1 MNIWKRFTSLR
12 ELTQSRFSLFA
23 KINCLIILLFIPII
37 IMYTFS
43 NNVTYDVVSKELQVS
58 NTKQLTF
65 LSSQID
71 SRINQMMDF
80 TLILSR
86 DPNVRAFNG
95 LNIWAD
101 RYDQM
106 QTRYVIQ
113 EKMVLQSGVADIWPA
128 RYAVHSQQNK
138 DVISNYNRAFGYDE
152 DYLKRNM
159 SGKWTYGDHSLES
172 KDELKSFYWFYTDSL
187 AQPGM
192 LTGSNLVI
200 EASFSY
206 ENIQNMLDTYKEG
219 GQGDPFLYHKG
230 NSPILNRSA
239 DKQLSEEL
247 IRYLDKHS
255 PENTTQDVVKLNGKN
270 YLVSS
275 VKSSYLDWNLID
287 VVPLY
292 QILKPISLSQDLF
305 YISMILLFVM
315 GISASILLYRN
326 VQYPIKKLIK
336 GLRRVQRGDYSVRL
350 HNEGR
355 NEFSFLFHRFN
366 DMSHQI
372 QDLIENV
379 FNEKI
384 RAREATLKQ
393 LQAQINPH
401 FLYNCLGYIINMAQM
416 KDEDAVV
423 SMAYNLSAYYRYT
436 TRMERE
442 TASLD
447 EEIKLLLEGMEDKR
461 TKVKAG
467 IQYYIGN
474 ILGKSV
480 VLCKS
485 GVGKVNAAVT
495 TQILIDNF
503 GVSRVLFTGVAGAVH
518 AELNIGDIVIA
529 STCVQHDMDATGL
542 GFARGEIPYQETS
555 VFQADPALVQLA
567 EKACNE
573 LGQKYLIGKVLSGD
587 QFISNAEIVAELRD
601 QMDGAC
607 VEMEGAAVAQVC
619 HMNATPFVII
629 RSMSDKSDGSA
640 EVNFR
645 EFTEQ
650 SSQRSHSILE
660 FMLQHI

>member
-1 MNIWKRFTSLR
+1 MNIWKRFISLGRTSR
-12 ELTQSRFSLFA
+12 SRFSLFA
-23 KINCLIILLFIPII
+23 KINCLIVVLFIPII
-37 IMYTFS
+37 IMYTYS

-80 TLILSR
+80 SLILSR

-95 LNIWAD
+95 LNIWND
-101 RYDQM
+101 RYDKM

-113 EKMVLQSGVADIWPA
+113 EKLMLQSGVTDIWPT
-128 RYAVHSQQNK
+128 RYAVHSQQNQ
-138 DVISNYNRAFGYDE
+138 DVIANYNRTSGYDE

-159 SGKWTYGDHSLES
+159 SGQWTYGDGAES
-172 KDELKSFYWFYTDSL
+172 KEDMKSFYWFFTDSL

-219 GQGDPFLYHKG
+219 GQGDPFFYHKG

-247 IRYLDKHS
+247 IRYLDEHS
-255 PENTTQDVVKLNGKN
+255 TEDTTQDVVKLNGKK

-275 VKSSYLDWNLID
+275 VKSSYLDWHLVD

-292 QILKPISLSQDLF
+292 QILQPISLSRNLF
-305 YISMILLFVM
+305 YLFMILLFVV

-326 VQYPIKKLIK
+326 IQYPIKKLIQ

-350 HNEGR
+350 HSKDQ

-379 FNEKI
+379 FQEKI
-384 RAREATLKQ
+384 RAKEATLKQ

-416 KDEDAVV
+416 KDEQAVV
-423 SMAYNLSAYYRYT
+423 SMAHNLSAYYRYT
-436 TRMERE
+436 TRVERE
-442 TASLD
+442 TSSLK
-447 EEIKLLLEGMEDKR
+447 EEINLLVNYLDIQKLRNGRIEYHIDIPEDML
-461 TKVKAG
+461 A
-467 IQYYIGN
+467 Q
-474 ILGKSV
+474 SV
-480 VLCKS
+480 PRLMLQPIVENS
-485 GVGKVNAAVT
+485 V
-495 TQILIDNF
+495 IH
-503 GVSRVLFTGVAGAVH
+503 GVAK
-518 AELNIGDIVIA
+518 
-529 STCVQHDMDATGL
+529 SYSS
-542 GFARGEIPYQETS
+542 GEIRITGESSNGFCKIYIDDDGPGLSPDQLE
-555 VFQADPALVQLA
+555 ALNLKMQQPLR
-567 EKACNE
+567 EEMGCGLWNTNQRIMHLFGNQSYLLFGPSPLGGFRTEMIWEIPNE
-573 LGQKYLIGKVLSGD
+573 D
-587 QFISNAEIVAELRD
+587 TD
-601 QMDGAC
+601 
-607 VEMEGAAVAQVC
+607 
-619 HMNATPFVII
+619 
-629 RSMSDKSDGSA
+629 SDKGNTD
-640 EVNFR
+640 NN
-645 EFTEQ
+645 
-650 SSQRSHSILE
+650 
-660 FMLQHI
+660 

>member
-447 EEIKLLLEGMEDKR
+447 DEIKLLVNYLD
-461 TKVKAG
+461 
-467 IQYYIGN
+467 IQKLRNARIDYHIEIPEN
-474 ILGKSV
+474 MLSQSV
-480 VLCKS
+480 PRLMLQPIVENS
-485 GVGKVNAAVT
+485 V
-495 TQILIDNF
+495 IH
-503 GVSRVLFTGVAGAVH
+503 GVAK
-518 AELNIGDIVIA
+518 
-529 STCVQHDMDATGL
+529 SYSS
-542 GFARGEIPYQETS
+542 GEIS
-555 VFQADPALVQLA
+555 
-567 EKACNE
+567 
-573 LGQKYLIGKVLSGD
+573 ISGE
-587 QFISNAEIVAELRD
+587 ISNGFCKIYIDDDGPGLNPEQLEALNRKMQEPLQEEMGCGLWNTNQRIMHLFGNQSCLTFKPSPLGGFRTEIIWEI
-601 QMDGAC
+601 
-607 VEMEGAAVAQVC
+607 
-619 HMNATPFVII
+619 P
-629 RSMSDKSDGSA
+629 
-640 EVNFR
+640 
-645 EFTEQ
+645 TEDEYSKFKNHQ
-650 SSQRSHSILE
+650 GE
-660 FMLQHI
+660 

>member
-1 MNIWKRFTSLR
+1 MVLLGHHLEGTFMNIWKRFTSLR

-447 EEIKLLLEGMEDKR
+447 EEIKLLVNYLD
-461 TKVKAG
+461 
-467 IQYYIGN
+467 IQKLRNARIDYHIEIPEN
-474 ILGKSV
+474 MLSQSV
-480 VLCKS
+480 PRLMLQPIVENS
-485 GVGKVNAAVT
+485 V
-495 TQILIDNF
+495 IH
-503 GVSRVLFTGVAGAVH
+503 GVAK
-518 AELNIGDIVIA
+518 
-529 STCVQHDMDATGL
+529 SYSS
-542 GFARGEIPYQETS
+542 GEIS
-555 VFQADPALVQLA
+555 
-567 EKACNE
+567 
-573 LGQKYLIGKVLSGD
+573 ISGE
-587 QFISNAEIVAELRD
+587 ISNGFCKIYIDDDGPGLNPEQLEDLNRKMQEPLQEEMGCGLWNTNQRIMHLFGNQSCLTFKPSPLGGFRTEIIWEI
-601 QMDGAC
+601 
-607 VEMEGAAVAQVC
+607 
-619 HMNATPFVII
+619 P
-629 RSMSDKSDGSA
+629 
-640 EVNFR
+640 
-645 EFTEQ
+645 TEDEYSKFKNHQ
-650 SSQRSHSILE
+650 GE
-660 FMLQHI
+660 

>member
-1 MNIWKRFTSLR
+1 MNLWKRFTSLKR
-12 ELTQSRFSLFA
+12 KSWSRFSLFA
-23 KINCLIILLFIPII
+23 KINCLIIVLFIPII
-37 IMYTFS
+37 MVYTFS
-43 NNVTYDVVSKELQVS
+43 NNVTYDVVSKELQTS

-86 DPNVRAFNG
+86 DPDVRAFNG
-95 LNIWAD
+95 LKIWDD
-101 RYDQM
+101 RYDLM

-113 EKMVLQSGVADIWPA
+113 EKMVLQSGITDIWPA

-138 DVISNYNRAFGYDE
+138 DVLSNYNRTSGYDE
-152 DYLKRNM
+152 NYLKRNM
-159 SGKWTYGDHSLES
+159 SGKWTYGDHSVES
-172 KDELKSFYWFYTDSL
+172 EDELKSFYWFYTDSL
-187 AQPGM
+187 AQPGN

-219 GQGDPFLYHKG
+219 GQGDPFFYRKG

-239 DKQLSEEL
+239 DMQLSEEL
-247 IRYLDKHS
+247 IRYLDDHS
-255 PENTTQDVVKLNGKN
+255 PEDTTQDVVKLNGKN

-292 QILKPISLSQDLF
+292 QILKPISLSRDLF
-305 YISMILLFVM
+305 YLSMILLFVV

-326 VQYPIKKLIK
+326 VQAPIKKLIK

-350 HNEGR
+350 HSNDQ

-416 KDEDAVV
+416 KDEEAVV

-442 TASLD
+442 TASMN
-447 EEIKLLLEGMEDKR
+447 EEIKLLVNYLD
-461 TKVKAG
+461 
-467 IQYYIGN
+467 IQKLRNGRIDYHIEIPEQMKGQLVPRLMLQPIVEN
-474 ILGKSV
+474 SV
-480 VLCKS
+480 
-485 GVGKVNAAVT
+485 
-495 TQILIDNF
+495 IH
-503 GVSRVLFTGVAGAVH
+503 GVAK
-518 AELNIGDIVIA
+518 
-529 STCVQHDMDATGL
+529 SYSS
-542 GFARGEIPYQETS
+542 GEIR
-555 VFQADPALVQLA
+555 
-567 EKACNE
+567 
-573 LGQKYLIGKVLSGD
+573 ISG
-587 QFISNAEIVAELRD
+587 EI
-601 QMDGAC
+601 
-607 VEMEGAAVAQVC
+607 
-619 HMNATPFVII
+619 
-629 RSMSDKSDGSA
+629 SDGFCRVYIDDDGPGLNSDQLEA
-640 EVNFR
+640 LNRKMQEPLQEDMGCGLWNTNQRIIHLFGNHSFLTFKPSPLGGFR
-645 EFTEQ
+645 TEIIWEIPTEND
-650 SSQRSHSILE
+650 SNTYTSH
-660 FMLQHI
+660 QGD

>member
-247 IRYLDKHS
+247 ILYLDKHS

-447 EEIKLLLEGMEDKR
+447 EEIKLLVNYLD
-461 TKVKAG
+461 
-467 IQYYIGN
+467 IQKLRNARIDYHIEIPEN
-474 ILGKSV
+474 MLSQSV
-480 VLCKS
+480 PRLMLQPIVENS
-485 GVGKVNAAVT
+485 V
-495 TQILIDNF
+495 IH
-503 GVSRVLFTGVAGAVH
+503 GVAK
-518 AELNIGDIVIA
+518 
-529 STCVQHDMDATGL
+529 SYSS
-542 GFARGEIPYQETS
+542 GEIS
-555 VFQADPALVQLA
+555 
-567 EKACNE
+567 
-573 LGQKYLIGKVLSGD
+573 ISGE
-587 QFISNAEIVAELRD
+587 ISNGFCKIYIDDDGPGLNPEQLEALNRKMQEPLQEEMGCGLWNTNQRIMHLFGNQSCLTFKPSPLGGFRTEIIWEI
-601 QMDGAC
+601 
-607 VEMEGAAVAQVC
+607 
-619 HMNATPFVII
+619 P
-629 RSMSDKSDGSA
+629 
-640 EVNFR
+640 
-645 EFTEQ
+645 TEDEYSKFKNHQ
-650 SSQRSHSILE
+650 GE
-660 FMLQHI
+660 

>member
-1 MNIWKRFTSLR
+1 MNTWKRFITLGRTSR
-12 ELTQSRFSLFA
+12 SRFSLFA
-23 KINCLIILLFIPII
+23 KINCLIVVLFIPII
-37 IMYTFS
+37 IMYTYS

-80 TLILSR
+80 SLILSR

-95 LNIWAD
+95 LNIWND
-101 RYDQM
+101 RYDKM

-113 EKMVLQSGVADIWPA
+113 EKLMLQSGVTDIWPT
-128 RYAVHSQQNK
+128 RYAVHSQQNQ
-138 DVISNYNRAFGYDE
+138 DVIANYNRTTGYDE

-159 SGKWTYGDHSLES
+159 SGQWTYGDGAES
-172 KDELKSFYWFYTDSL
+172 KEDMKSFYWFFTDSL

-219 GQGDPFLYHKG
+219 GQGDPFFYHKG

-247 IRYLDKHS
+247 IRYLDEHS
-255 PENTTQDVVKLNGKN
+255 TEDTTQDVVKLNGKK

-275 VKSSYLDWNLID
+275 VKSSYLDWHLVD

-292 QILKPISLSQDLF
+292 QILQPISLSRNLF
-305 YISMILLFVM
+305 YLFMILLFVV

-326 VQYPIKKLIK
+326 IQYPIKKLIQ

-350 HNEGR
+350 HSKDQ

-379 FNEKI
+379 FQEKI
-384 RAREATLKQ
+384 RAKEATLKQ

-416 KDEDAVV
+416 KDEQAVV
-423 SMAYNLSAYYRYT
+423 SMAHNLSAYYRYT
-436 TRMERE
+436 TRVERE
-442 TASLD
+442 TSSLK
-447 EEIKLLLEGMEDKR
+447 EEINLLVNYLDIQKLRNGRIEYHIDIPEDMLAQSVPRLMLQPIVENSVIHGVAKSYSSGEIRITGESSNGFCKIYIDDDGPGLSPDQLEALNLKMQQPLQEEMGCGLWNTNQRIMHLFGNQSYLLFGPSPLGGFRTEMIWEIPKEDTDSDK
-461 TKVKAG
+461 
-467 IQYYIGN
+467 GN
-474 ILGKSV
+474 I
-480 VLCKS
+480 
-485 GVGKVNAAVT
+485 
-495 TQILIDNF
+495 DN
-503 GVSRVLFTGVAGAVH
+503 
-518 AELNIGDIVIA
+518 
-529 STCVQHDMDATGL
+529 
-542 GFARGEIPYQETS
+542 
-555 VFQADPALVQLA
+555 
-567 EKACNE
+567 K
-573 LGQKYLIGKVLSGD
+573 
-587 QFISNAEIVAELRD
+587 
-601 QMDGAC
+601 
-607 VEMEGAAVAQVC
+607 
-619 HMNATPFVII
+619 
-629 RSMSDKSDGSA
+629 
-640 EVNFR
+640 
-645 EFTEQ
+645 
-650 SSQRSHSILE
+650 
-660 FMLQHI
+660 

>member
-1 MNIWKRFTSLR
+1 MNLWKRFTLLKDKAR
-12 ELTQSRFSLFA
+12 SRFSLFA
-23 KINCLIILLFIPII
+23 KINCLIIVLFIPII
-37 IMYTFS
+37 IVYTYS

-80 TLILSR
+80 SLILSR

-95 LNIWAD
+95 LNIWDD

-113 EKMVLQSGVADIWPA
+113 EKMVLQSGVTDIWPT

-138 DVISNYNRAFGYDE
+138 DVIANYNRPAGYDE

-159 SGKWTYGDHSLES
+159 SGKWTYGDHRAES
-172 KDELKSFYWFYTDSL
+172 QDQLQSFYWFFTDSL

-206 ENIQNMLDTYKEG
+206 ENIQNMLDKYKEG
-219 GQGDPFLYHKG
+219 GQGDPFFYHKG
-230 NSPILNRSA
+230 NAPILNRSA
-239 DKQLSEEL
+239 DKQLAEEL
-247 IRYLDKHS
+247 IRYLDNRS
-255 PENTTQDVVKLNGKN
+255 PENTTQDVVTLNGKN
-270 YLVSS
+270 YLVSI
-275 VKSSYLDWNLID
+275 VKSSYLDWHLVD

-292 QILKPISLSQDLF
+292 QILKPISLSRDLF
-305 YISMILLFVM
+305 YISMILLFVV

-326 VQYPIKKLIK
+326 VQSPIKKLIQ

-350 HNEGR
+350 HSNGQ

-416 KDEDAVV
+416 KEQEAVI

-442 TASLD
+442 TASLND
-447 EEIKLLLEGMEDKR
+447 EIKLLVNYLD
-461 TKVKAG
+461 
-467 IQYYIGN
+467 IQKLRNGRIEYHID
-474 ILGKSV
+474 IPEPMLSQSV
-480 VLCKS
+480 PRLMLQPIVENS
-485 GVGKVNAAVT
+485 V
-495 TQILIDNF
+495 IH
-503 GVSRVLFTGVAGAVH
+503 GVAK
-518 AELNIGDIVIA
+518 
-529 STCVQHDMDATGL
+529 SYSS
-542 GFARGEIPYQETS
+542 GEITITGERSNGFCKIYIDDDGPGLNPDQLEALNRKMQQPLQEEMGCGLWNTNQRIIHLFGNHS
-555 VFQADPALVQLA
+555 GLIFGPSP
-567 EKACNE
+567 
-573 LGQKYLIGKVLSGD
+573 LGG
-587 QFISNAEIVAELRD
+587 FRTEIIWEIPS
-601 QMDGAC
+601 
-607 VEMEGAAVAQVC
+607 EE
-619 HMNATPFVII
+619 
-629 RSMSDKSDGSA
+629 
-640 EVNFR
+640 
-645 EFTEQ
+645 
-650 SSQRSHSILE
+650 
-660 FMLQHI
+660 

>member
-1 MNIWKRFTSLR
+1 MNTWKRFISFGRTSR
-12 ELTQSRFSLFA
+12 SRFSLFA
-23 KINCLIILLFIPII
+23 KINCLIVVLFIPII
-37 IMYTFS
+37 IMYTYS

-80 TLILSR
+80 SLILSR

-95 LNIWAD
+95 LNIWND
-101 RYDQM
+101 RYDKM

-113 EKMVLQSGVADIWPA
+113 EKLMLQSGVTDIWPT
-128 RYAVHSQQNK
+128 RYAVHSQQNQ
-138 DVISNYNRAFGYDE
+138 DVIANYNRTTGYDE

-159 SGKWTYGDHSLES
+159 SGQWTYGDGAES
-172 KDELKSFYWFYTDSL
+172 KEDMQSFYWFFTDSL

-219 GQGDPFLYHKG
+219 GQGDPFFYHKG

-247 IRYLDKHS
+247 IRYLDEHS
-255 PENTTQDVVKLNGKN
+255 TEETTQDVVKLNGKK

-275 VKSSYLDWNLID
+275 VKSSYLDWHLVD

-292 QILKPISLSQDLF
+292 QILQPISLSRNLF
-305 YISMILLFVM
+305 YLFMILLFVV

-326 VQYPIKKLIK
+326 IQYPIKKLIQ

-350 HNEGR
+350 HSKNQ

-379 FNEKI
+379 FQEKI
-384 RAREATLKQ
+384 RAKEATLKQ

-416 KDEDAVV
+416 KDEQAVV
-423 SMAYNLSAYYRYT
+423 SMAHNLSAYYRYT
-436 TRMERE
+436 TRVERE
-442 TASLD
+442 TSSLK
-447 EEIKLLLEGMEDKR
+447 EEINLLVNYLDIQKLRNGRIEYHIDIPEDML
-461 TKVKAG
+461 A
-467 IQYYIGN
+467 Q
-474 ILGKSV
+474 SV
-480 VLCKS
+480 PRLMLQPIVENS
-485 GVGKVNAAVT
+485 V
-495 TQILIDNF
+495 IH
-503 GVSRVLFTGVAGAVH
+503 GVAK
-518 AELNIGDIVIA
+518 
-529 STCVQHDMDATGL
+529 SYSS
-542 GFARGEIPYQETS
+542 GEIRITGESSNGFCKIYIDDDGPGLNPDQLEALNLKMQQPLQEEMGCGLWNTNQRIMHLFGNQS
-555 VFQADPALVQLA
+555 YLLFGPSP
-567 EKACNE
+567 
-573 LGQKYLIGKVLSGD
+573 LGGFRTEMIWEIPKEDTERGD
-587 QFISNAEIVAELRD
+587 VS
-601 QMDGAC
+601 
-607 VEMEGAAVAQVC
+607 
-619 HMNATPFVII
+619 
-629 RSMSDKSDGSA
+629 KS
-640 EVNFR
+640 
-645 EFTEQ
+645 
-650 SSQRSHSILE
+650 
-660 FMLQHI
+660 

>member
-138 DVISNYNRAFGYDE
+138 DVISNYNRAFEYDE

-447 EEIKLLLEGMEDKR
+447 EEIKLLVNYLD
-461 TKVKAG
+461 
-467 IQYYIGN
+467 IQKLRNARIDYHIEIPEN
-474 ILGKSV
+474 MLSQSV
-480 VLCKS
+480 PRLMLQPIVENS
-485 GVGKVNAAVT
+485 V
-495 TQILIDNF
+495 IH
-503 GVSRVLFTGVAGAVH
+503 GVAK
-518 AELNIGDIVIA
+518 
-529 STCVQHDMDATGL
+529 SYSS
-542 GFARGEIPYQETS
+542 GEIS
-555 VFQADPALVQLA
+555 
-567 EKACNE
+567 
-573 LGQKYLIGKVLSGD
+573 ISGE
-587 QFISNAEIVAELRD
+587 ISNGFCKIYIDDDGPGLNPEQLEALNRKMQEPLQEEMGCGLWNTNQRIMHLFGNQSCLTFKPSPLGGFRTEIIWEI
-601 QMDGAC
+601 
-607 VEMEGAAVAQVC
+607 
-619 HMNATPFVII
+619 P
-629 RSMSDKSDGSA
+629 
-640 EVNFR
+640 
-645 EFTEQ
+645 TEDEYSKFKNHQ
-650 SSQRSHSILE
+650 GE
-660 FMLQHI
+660 

>member
-1 MNIWKRFTSLR
+1 MNIWKR
-12 ELTQSRFSLFA
+12 LTLFEKTTRSRFSLFA

-37 IMYTFS
+37 IMYTYS

-80 TLILSR
+80 SLILTR

-95 LNIWAD
+95 LNIWND
-101 RYDQM
+101 RYDKM

-113 EKMVLQSGVADIWPA
+113 EKLMLQAGVTDIWPT
-128 RYAVHSQQNK
+128 RYAVHSQQNQ
-138 DVISNYNRAFGYDE
+138 DVIANYNRTTGYDE

-159 SGKWTYGDHSLES
+159 SGQWTYGDGAES
-172 KDELKSFYWFYTDSL
+172 KEDMKSFYWFFTDSL

-219 GQGDPFLYHKG
+219 GQGDPFFYHKG

-247 IRYLDKHS
+247 IRYLDEHS
-255 PENTTQDVVKLNGKN
+255 SEDTTQDVVKLNGKK

-275 VKSSYLDWNLID
+275 VKSSYLDWHLVD

-292 QILKPISLSQDLF
+292 QILQPISLSRNLF
-305 YISMILLFVM
+305 YLFMILLFVV

-326 VQYPIKKLIK
+326 IQYPIKKLIQ

-350 HNEGR
+350 HSKDQ

-379 FNEKI
+379 FQEKI
-384 RAREATLKQ
+384 RAKEATLKQ

-416 KDEDAVV
+416 KDEQAVV
-423 SMAYNLSAYYRYT
+423 SMAHNLSAYYRYT
-436 TRMERE
+436 TRVERE
-442 TASLD
+442 TSSLK
-447 EEIKLLLEGMEDKR
+447 EEINLLVNYLDIQKLRNGRIEYHIDIPEDML
-461 TKVKAG
+461 A
-467 IQYYIGN
+467 Q
-474 ILGKSV
+474 SV
-480 VLCKS
+480 PRLMLQPIVENS
-485 GVGKVNAAVT
+485 V
-495 TQILIDNF
+495 IH
-503 GVSRVLFTGVAGAVH
+503 GVAK
-518 AELNIGDIVIA
+518 
-529 STCVQHDMDATGL
+529 SYSS
-542 GFARGEIPYQETS
+542 GEIRITGESSNGFCKIHIDDDGPGLNPDQLEALNLKMQQPLQEEMGCGLWNTNQRIMHLFGNQS
-555 VFQADPALVQLA
+555 YLLFGPSP
-567 EKACNE
+567 
-573 LGQKYLIGKVLSGD
+573 LGGFRTEMIW
-587 QFISNAEIVAELRD
+587 EIPKED
-601 QMDGAC
+601 TD
-607 VEMEGAAVAQVC
+607 
-619 HMNATPFVII
+619 
-629 RSMSDKSDGSA
+629 SDKGNTDSK
-640 EVNFR
+640 
-645 EFTEQ
+645 
-650 SSQRSHSILE
+650 
-660 FMLQHI
+660 